1 MCSFGMNLLSDG
13 SLLIWRP
20 SEEHS
25 DLSAIP
31 TKGYGGDGAQK
42 LVQLLLGSG
51 SSRGKSPR
59 SSQTQSRK
67 ASPQDRACPLEP
79 WGRLSYCFLSSLSTL
94 WTKGDDTPNRGC
106 PTVPHCWLERNSCPL
121 WALPARNYLLF
132 LLLRPLAM
140 KRLGSGGVGG
150 ASGILIPNQESP
162 DSHFPLKSLLPCFL
176 HPL

>member
-1 MCSFGMNLLSDG
+1 MDSQLRSTQTCP
-13 SLLIWRP
+13 P
-20 SEEHS
+20 SQQRV
-25 DLSAIP
+25 
-31 TKGYGGDGAQK
+31 TGVMGAQK

-67 ASPQDRACPLEP
+67 ASPQVRACPLEP
-79 WGRLSYCFLSSLSTL
+79 WGRLSYCFHSPLSGPKEMTL
-94 WTKGDDTPNRGC
+94 QTGC

-140 KRLGSGGVGG
+140 KRLGSGGVGELQG
-150 ASGILIPNQESP
+150 SSYPIGRAQIHIFPSNLCYPAFCIPCKHLSGGG
-162 DSHFPLKSLLPCFL
+162 LLVEE
-176 HPL
+176 